1 MKERS
6 FALAGMNILGW
17 AFTASCGAFFCALLW
32 IVLPHARTLF
42 CARRRFARLHRAFGA
57 GLLIWLVYGWADAV
71 FFEATGGGALIVPR
85 IAYDVALGM
94 LGIGTTISAARD
106 FGAHRHAKQF
116 NQRAG
121 AKSGVLQPEA
131 TVTHSEMIEHAF
143 YQGLNLLQV
152 LFLHA
157 CAALVP
163 VGNVSRPGAGGS
175 ARSFLPI
182 ALSMATAL
190 PWHWRC
196 SFPVHS
202 FSANYSGRDHGTA
215 QGATGTSLTRVLYR
229 IKKWQ
234 YVFYKHFLLHGL
246 NASVALDL
254 VFEAPSVQPLIHMP
268 AFRSYWVALNTSYVV
283 RLRG

>member
-1 MKERS
+1 
-6 FALAGMNILGW
+6 MNVLGW
-17 AFTASCGAFFCALLW
+17 AFTASCGAFFCVLLW
-32 IVLPHARTLF
+32 IVLPHAQTLF
-42 CARRRFARLHRAFGA
+42 FARRRFARSHRAFGA
-57 GLLIWLVYGWADAV
+57 SLLVWLVYGWADAV

-116 NQRAG
+116 NKRAG
-121 AKSGVLQPEA
+121 AESGVLQPEA
-131 TVTHSEMIEHAF
+131 TVTQSEMIEHAF

-163 VGNVSRPGAGGS
+163 AGSVGGPGAGSS
-175 ARSFLPI
+175 ARSFLPLV
-182 ALSMATAL
+182 LSMATAL
-190 PWHWRC
+190 PWHWRS

-202 FSANYSGRDHGTA
+202 FSANYVGRNQSTA
-215 QGATGTSLTRVLYR
+215 QGGTGASLTRVLYR

-254 VFEAPSVQPLIHMP
+254 VFDAHSIQPLIQMP

-283 RLRG
+283 RILS